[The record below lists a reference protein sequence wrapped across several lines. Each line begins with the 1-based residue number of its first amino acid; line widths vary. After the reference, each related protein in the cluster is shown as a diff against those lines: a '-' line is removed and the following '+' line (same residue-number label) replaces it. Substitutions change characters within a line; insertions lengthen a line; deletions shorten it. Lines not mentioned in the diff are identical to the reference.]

1 MPSPHNRT
9 FGCLDWRAPPEA
21 PVETPALPNRPLAPP
36 DRAGGRGRITSRQN
50 FWWFELTGHNAPA
63 PQRRRAVSLRSGLGR
78 LADSQLKRRGRAR
91 RAVALLDPN
100 AHIEMAVER
109 VSAFPES
116 VHAGDG
122 ENYNSNL
129 LQDICQISDRPASA
143 PRTALK
149 RLTVNQPQRLPGA
162 RTVTIRAVIVNDA
175 LCACNSVYGRKN
187 QRTELIDQLVLE
199 ECTIDLASTLKK

>member
-1 MPSPHNRT
+1 M
-9 FGCLDWRAPPEA
+9 
-21 PVETPALPNRPLAPP
+21 
-36 DRAGGRGRITSRQN
+36 QN
-50 FWWFELTGHNAPA
+50 G
-63 PQRRRAVSLRSGLGR
+63 RRAVSLRSGLGR

-116 VHAGDG
+116 VHAGVDG

-143 PRTALK
+143 PRAV
-149 RLTVNQPQRLPGA
+149 RPR
-162 RTVTIRAVIVNDA
+162 IRAARPELLKQHERIDRVGFGIRADIARRQLRDVLLGALYREARGLDRLA
-175 LCACNSVYGRKN
+175 QPRLVLAGQTVLPAQRVEGVSEQVFVDQGRDRADLVYSRGVHGTPGRRERTLCAMW
-187 QRTELIDQLVLE
+187 LVS
-199 ECTIDLASTLKK
+199 STPA